1 MCACEG
7 NEKERQEK
15 MEKYDRSNKINK
27 GIWVSHADHNIEIDK
42 EDKEL
47 KVTKNESDNQREK
60 LMSEDGL
67 SLPREGK

>member
-1 MCACEG
+1 
-7 NEKERQEK
+7 
-15 MEKYDRSNKINK
+15 MEKWDRSNKINK
-27 GIWVSHADHNIEIDK
+27 GIWVSHANHKIEIDK

-67 SLPREGK
+67 SLSREGK